1 MSCKHAEMR
10 SIVIYLHQKDPGD
23 LHRVALSIRC
33 EECGMPF
40 RFTDGDE
47 AICFNDE
54 RTELSA
60 WIVEAPPSKV
70 Q

>member
-1 MSCKHAEMR
+1 MR
-10 SIVIYLHQKDPGD
+10 SIVIYLHRKEPGD

-33 EECGMPF
+33 EDCGAPF
-40 RFTDGDE
+40 RFADGDE
-47 AICFNDE
+47 ATCFNDD

-60 WIVEAPPSKV
+60 RIVEAPPSGV